1 MDTQNSFSDILSSLM
16 QNPEIMKMVSSL
28 SAQKS
33 SEEKD
38 APMDQKND
46 DPEKSDF
53 SIPPELLASLPQ
65 MMSSLRGLSMP
76 KSQAQNETR
85 SQKDQKDNQRRELLY
100 ALKPFLSEKR
110 CNMIDSLLQFE
121 GLAGVLGSFSQK
133 Q

>member
-33 SEEKD
+33 PEEKD

-76 KSQAQNETR
+76 QSQAQNEVR